1 MTLPYLLWMTGFM
14 VAPIGFVVV
23 TSLQSKGS
31 WGGVVYDWSA
41 SSFVRLL
48 DTVYLKVLWA
58 SLKLATMT
66 ACSCLFIGY
75 PMAWSMAR
83 MSPSRRRLA
92 MLMVMLPFM
101 SNFVVRAYA
110 VKFLIGV
117 EGPIN
122 QILMGFGLI
131 HTPLFLESP
140 RLAIWFG
147 MVTNYLPFMVLP
159 LFVAL
164 ERYDMTMI
172 EAAKDLGASWWQLW
186 SNILWPTTRKPIM
199 AGMTLVFVPAV
210 GEFVIPDL
218 MGGGKTMYL
227 GNLMTEQ
234 FLRVRDWP
242 FGAAV
247 CLTMMASIGIA
258 VLWLQRVYRP

>member
-1 MTLPYLLWMTGFM
+1 MLL
-14 VAPIGFVVV
+14 
-23 TSLQSKGS
+23 
-31 WGGVVYDWSA
+31 
-41 SSFVRLL
+41 
-48 DTVYLKVLWA
+48 
-58 SLKLATMT
+58 
-66 ACSCLFIGY
+66 
-75 PMAWSMAR
+75 
-83 MSPSRRRLA
+83 
-92 MLMVMLPFM
+92 VMLPFM

-122 QILMGFGLI
+122 RLLMDFGLI
-131 HTPLFLESP
+131 HMPLFLESP

-159 LFVAL
+159 LFVAF
-164 ERYDMTMI
+164 ERYDLALI
-172 EAAKDLGASWWQLW
+172 EAARDLGASWLQVC
-186 SNILWPTTRKPIM
+186 SRVLWPMTKKPVLS
-199 AGMTLVFVPAV
+199 GLVLVFVPAV

-247 CLTMMASIGIA
+247 CISLMVVIGVTAAFIA
-258 VLWLQRVYRP
+258 RVYRAGRRVAVSTSSVKCFGGVGWGCFTFLSSHSSCIHLLYQILVRHRLGGCLSMHIAI